1 MLEITTKL
9 ESPSDTV
16 VSEICEA
23 VFALDSETRNGIE
36 AVRVI
41 GSDGEEGGV
50 RVTLAR
56 PSDMFA
62 SAE

>member
-1 MLEITTKL
+1 MAPREMVTATSSYRVLEITAKL

-41 GSDGEEGGV
+41 GSDGKEGGC
-50 RVTLAR
+50 A
-56 PSDMFA
+56 
-62 SAE
+62 